1 MSGPFFL
8 LQKIYINLLRFV
20 EDLKDPVSDLLE
32 ELVSREDLKMHLLS
46 PIWGSGVIKRKI
58 MENLVEYWTK
68 MAKLGRT
75 LEEAAI

>member
-1 MSGPFFL
+1 MSSFYS
-8 LQKIYINLLRFV
+8 LQKIYKFLRFV

-58 MENLVEYWTK
+58 MENLVKYWTN

-75 LEEAAI
+75 LEEAAR